1 MKLKFRWLFFGLVLL
16 FIVYLIVYRDVTNLA
31 DRTEFASFFKYYQT
45 ANQTSQQSLKNGTL
59 EVSKSAEAS
68 KLGDKKEW
76 IPSEIV
82 VAVVV
87 CGDRLTE
94 TLVMLKSAILFSFYL
109 SHDLRIV
116 IFTENSLFQS
126 FSEKLGEWQG
136 HTNSS
141 FQFELH
147 SLSFPDKNGNEWR
160 KLFKPCAAQRLFLPT
175 LLSHLDRVLYV
186 DTDVIFL
193 APLSKLWAH
202 FDKMN
207 STQMAALSSEHEDP
221 SIGWYNRFARHP
233 YYGKT
238 GVNSGVMLMHL
249 AKMRSFGWS
258 SYLQPIYNEF
268 KLKLTWGDQ
277 DIINILFHFHPE
289 RLLVYSC
296 AHNYRPD
303 HCMYS
308 SMCKEADRDG
318 VVVVHGSRSSFHGE
332 KQPAF
337 KAIYK
342 AMEEYQ
348 LPMDPFENLL
358 LPMKSYLAQTTQSN
372 CGKESTIFTK
382 QLEHTFPQPLDE
394 GFR

>member
-1 MKLKFRWLFFGLVLL
+1 MKLKFRWLFFVLVILV
-16 FIVYLIVYRDVTNLA
+16 IVYLIVYRDVSNLA
-31 DRTEFASFFKYYQT
+31 DRTEFSSLFKYYQT
-45 ANQTSQQSLKNGTL
+45 ANQTSKQLLKNGNL
-59 EVSKSAEAS
+59 SKSDDAS
-68 KLGDKKEW
+68 SKVASETKDKMEW

-94 TLVMLKSAILFSFYL
+94 TLVMLKSAILFCFYL
-109 SHDLRIV
+109 RHDLRIV

-126 FSEKLGEWQG
+126 FSEKLGEWQSL
-136 HTNSS
+136 TNTS

-147 SLSFPDKNGNEWR
+147 GLSFPDKNGNEWR

-175 LLSHLDRVLYV
+175 LLSHLDKVLYV

-193 APLSKLWAH
+193 APLSKVWSH

-207 STQMAALSSEHEDP
+207 STQMAALSPEHEDP

-249 AKMRSFGWS
+249 ARMRSFGWS

-277 DIINILFHFHPE
+277 DIINVLFHFHP
-289 RLLVYSC
+289 
-296 AHNYRPD
+296 
-303 HCMYS
+303 
-308 SMCKEADRDG
+308 
-318 VVVVHGSRSSFHGE
+318 
-332 KQPAF
+332 
-337 KAIYK
+337 
-342 AMEEYQ
+342 
-348 LPMDPFENLL
+348 
-358 LPMKSYLAQTTQSN
+358 
-372 CGKESTIFTK
+372 
-382 QLEHTFPQPLDE
+382 
-394 GFR
+394 